1 MLHFTLDVF
10 DIEPEVEE
18 KIKGLVEKNNKEYKE
33 RNHKWNFDENLGFF
47 NINCHTS
54 SSYYLTELKNIL
66 FNEVQEDQY
75 TLDVDFGEEV
85 LGTAYIIE
93 GKVMDNM
100 EKPEE
105 EKFNLV
111 HKLIYTE
118 KPDSCILFCNTREKV
133 KALFEKIS
141 IYLVKSSAHDI
152 IFRIGVRL

>member
-33 RNHKWNFDENLGFF
+33 RNHKWNFEENLGFF

-75 TLDVDFGEEV
+75 TLEVNFGEEV
-85 LGTAYIIE
+85 LGTAYILE
-93 GKVMDNM
+93 EKVMDNM
-100 EKPEE
+100 EEPEE
-105 EKFNLV
+105 EKFN
-111 HKLIYTE
+111 
-118 KPDSCILFCNTREKV
+118 R
-133 KALFEKIS
+133 FELS
-141 IYLVKSSAHDI
+141 VYLNDCTMSQAADVMRVLSENGYVAEVYLTKKDQ
-152 IFRIGVRL
+152 

>member
-33 RNHKWNFDENLGFF
+33 RNHKWNFEENLGFF

-54 SSYYLTELKNIL
+54 SSYYLTKLKNIL

-75 TLDVDFGEEV
+75 FLEVDFGEEV
-85 LGTAYIIE
+85 LGTAYILE

-100 EKPEE
+100 EEPEK
-105 EKFNLV
+105 EKFN
-111 HKLIYTE
+111 
-118 KPDSCILFCNTREKV
+118 R
-133 KALFEKIS
+133 FELS
-141 IYLVKSSAHDI
+141 VYLNDCTMSQAADVMRVLSENGYVAEVYLTKKDQ
-152 IFRIGVRL
+152 